1 MTQKSETIE
10 FAEIGAIKREQ
21 SHQDKF
27 QKCPNCSEKIALGS
41 LFCEHCGAQLSDS
54 KNRNTKWIISVSVL
68 VLCIIAI
75 GGIAFHQHSLYVS
88 ALERLNAIQCDT
100 PVEGSFDQE
109 KPNLIQRS
117 DDQNG
122 ENDITKIVQQRDDLL
137 LEVRELQE
145 KTRKLQNKVNELDE
159 ENGYL
164 TTDVRLAT
172 EALKECMGK

>member
-1 MTQKSETIE
+1 MREINNDKSFVVDEDGTIV
-10 FAEIGAIKREQ
+10 RNM
-21 SHQDKF
+21 
-27 QKCPNCSEKIALGS
+27 KCPKCGMDLLSEGDYCENCGTKLRDSKSQNSKWIAL
-41 LFCEHCGAQLSDS
+41 
-54 KNRNTKWIISVSVL
+54 VSAL
-68 VLCIIAI
+68 VLCFIAM

-109 KPNLIQRS
+109 KPNLIQGS

-164 TTDVRLAT
+164 STDVRLAT
-172 EALKECMGK
+172 EALKECMGKQR

>member
-1 MTQKSETIE
+1 MTQESETIE
-10 FAEIGAIKREQ
+10 FAEIGTIKREQ

-75 GGIAFHQHSLYVS
+75 GGIAIHQHSLYVS

-100 PVEGSFDQE
+100 PVESGELVTD
-109 KPNLIQRS
+109 PVN
-117 DDQNG
+117 NG
-122 ENDITKIVQQRDDLL
+122 QKSENDVAEIIQQRDDLL

-145 KTRKLQNKVNELDE
+145 TTRKLQNKVNELDE

-164 TTDVRLAT
+164 STDVRLAT
-172 EALKECMGK
+172 EALKDCMGKQR

>member
-75 GGIAFHQHSLYVS
+75 GGIAIHQHSLYVS
-88 ALERLNAIQCDT
+88 ALERVYAIQCDT
-100 PVEGSFDQE
+100 SVVSGELATDPVNNG
-109 KPNLIQRS
+109 
-117 DDQNG
+117 QNC
-122 ENDITKIVQQRDDLL
+122 ENDVAGIIQQRDDLL
-137 LEVRELQE
+137 LEVKTLKE
-145 KTRKLQNKVNELDE
+145 KTRKLQAKVDELDE

-172 EALKECMGK
+172 EALKECMKK

>member
-1 MTQKSETIE
+1 MREINNDKSFVVDEDGTIV
-10 FAEIGAIKREQ
+10 RNM
-21 SHQDKF
+21 
-27 QKCPNCSEKIALGS
+27 KCPKCGMDLLSEGDYCENCGTKLR
-41 LFCEHCGAQLSDS
+41 DS
-54 KNRNTKWIISVSVL
+54 KSQNSKWIVLVSVL
-68 VLCIIAI
+68 VLCFIAM

-109 KPNLIQRS
+109 KPNLIQGS

-164 TTDVRLAT
+164 STDVRLAT
-172 EALKECMGK
+172 EALKDCMGKQR

>member
-21 SHQDKF
+21 SHQEKY
-27 QKCPNCSEKIALGS
+27 QKCPNCSEKIAPGS
-41 LFCEHCGAQLSDS
+41 LFCEHCGAPLSDS
-54 KNRNTKWIISVSVL
+54 KNRNAKWITLVSVL
-68 VLCIIAI
+68 VLCIIAM
-75 GGIAFHQHSLYVS
+75 GGIAIHQHSLYLSVF
-88 ALERLNAIQCDT
+88 ERLKAIQCDMHG
-100 PVEGSFDQE
+100 EGSSDQE
-109 KPNLIQRS
+109 KPDPIQGNNG
-117 DDQNG
+117 QNG

-137 LEVRELQE
+137 IEVRELQE
-145 KTRKLQNKVNELDE
+145 KMRKLQNKVNELDE